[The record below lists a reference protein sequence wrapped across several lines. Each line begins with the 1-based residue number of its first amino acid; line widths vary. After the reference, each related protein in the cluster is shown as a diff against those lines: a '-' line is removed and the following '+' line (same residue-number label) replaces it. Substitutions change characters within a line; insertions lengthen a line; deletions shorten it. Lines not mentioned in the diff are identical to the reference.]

1 MKHKI
6 KYPEETMTQRI
17 ISRHHS
23 MRESH
28 ASEEATFMETIS
40 TIAAITAVAAIGYF
54 VFFMI

>member
-1 MKHKI
+1 
-6 KYPEETMTQRI
+6 MTQRI

-28 ASEEATFMETIS
+28 ASEEATLMETIS